1 MREGVPGSYQGGPGY
16 EETVAGGAG
25 VGNLRLGV
33 SPLVTD
39 DGVRCGQDR
48 NHGHRLGQQGRLHL
62 LLAGLSIPLPE
73 GDLRLNTDTAAT
85 ASDPSPQSVVR
96 NVPGGLIVS

>member
-16 EETVAGGAG
+16 EETVARGPG
-25 VGNLRLGV
+25 VGGRGLGV
-33 SPLVTD
+33 SPLVRD

-48 NHGHRLGQQGRLHL
+48 NHGHHLGQQGRLHL

-73 GDLRLNTDTAAT
+73 GDLRLDADSATTAGH
-85 ASDPSPQSVVR
+85 PSSESVVR
-96 NVPGGLIVS
+96 NVPTGLIVS